1 MSYSLC
7 RVIRFKIYHISLES
21 SRFRIFVCQRAK
33 IPKQSTEG
41 EERLKVPRIKA
52 GVKRGEKRFGKSNNS
67 SLPFRDLSATF
78 YTPHRSPIERTMES
92 NCVQIHLSTG
102 KVDFVNRE
110 MRNVRLL
117 YNLYHVERS

>member
-41 EERLKVPRIKA
+41 EERLKVAGIKA
-52 GVKRGEKRFGKSNNS
+52 EVKRGERDLGKATTRAFHSAIYRRRFTRRIDRPSNERS
-67 SLPFRDLSATF
+67 SRIAFKFISLP
-78 YTPHRSPIERTMES
+78 E
-92 NCVQIHLSTG
+92 
-102 KVDFVNRE
+102 K
-110 MRNVRLL
+110 
-117 YNLYHVERS
+117 